1 MLWSDWCQIH
11 TQMWWSD
18 CCGQYNDML
27 KEFFCF
33 FFFCKKRNNNNW
45 KRLWALRE
53 RGGEDK
59 KLSIP
64 FPLLLFGFFNFFPA
78 LSRPTPSHI
87 ISFQLK
93 LLLFGWQEMELKKAL
108 VEEKQNCIRTSF
120 GTSVSVTS
128 VSNYSCDPQINFLT
142 NNNTF
147 PLYPLLRFYRN
158 ILK

>member
-1 MLWSDWCQIH
+1 MSTEGKGRGRQVTFRPIPPAFIW
-11 TQMWWSD
+11 
-18 CCGQYNDML
+18 
-27 KEFFCF
+27 FF
-33 FFFCKKRNNNNW
+33 
-45 KRLWALRE
+45 
-53 RGGEDK
+53 
-59 KLSIP
+59 
-64 FPLLLFGFFNFFPA
+64 FFPA

-87 ISFQLK
+87 TSFQLK

-147 PLYPLLRFYRN
+147 PLYLLLRIYRN

>member
-1 MLWSDWCQIH
+1 MS
-11 TQMWWSD
+11 TE
-18 CCGQYNDML
+18 G
-27 KEFFCF
+27 KG
-33 FFFCKKRNNNNW
+33 
-45 KRLWALRE
+45 
-53 RGGEDK
+53 RGRQVTFRP
-59 KLSIP
+59 IP
-64 FPLLLFGFFNFFPA
+64 PAFIWFFFPA
-78 LSRPTPSHI
+78 LSRPTLSHI
-87 ISFQLK
+87 TSFQLK

-147 PLYPLLRFYRN
+147 PLYLLLRIYRN

>member
-11 TQMWWSD
+11 TQMWRSD

-33 FFFCKKRNNNNW
+33 FFAKKGIIITENVYEHW
-45 KRLWALRE
+45 GK
-53 RGGEDK
+53 GEGK
-59 KLSIP
+59 TSN
-64 FPLLLFGFFNFFPA
+64 FPSHSPCFYLVFFFFPA

-87 ISFQLK
+87 TSFQLK

-147 PLYPLLRFYRN
+147 PLYLLLRIYRN